1 MILSRVTAP
10 EPDGILKLMRA
21 FAEDPRPGKID
32 LGVGVYRDEA
42 GQTPVMRAVKAAER
56 RLWETER
63 SKGYVGIPGDPAFL
77 EAIRA
82 LTLGPAGPEARVAG
96 VATPGGTGA
105 VRQALDLVR
114 VTAPEA
120 TVWLSEP
127 SWPNHLSILR
137 AIGQPHRR
145 YRYLDAA
152 TGGLDR
158 EGMRAD
164 LEGMAAGDVLL
175 LHGCCHNPS
184 GVDMEAADWDWAA
197 EACLARGVL
206 PVVDLAYQGFG
217 AGLEADVAG
226 LRRLAEAVPELVL
239 CFSGS
244 KSFGL
249 YRDRVGAVLALAEG
263 GAARDRVAARLADL
277 NRQAFTFPPDHG
289 ARVVTTV
296 LADAALRADWATELE
311 AYRARVVAMRQALV
325 AALRQETGSDRFAF
339 LAGHRGMFSL
349 LGARREEMD
358 RLREAHGLY
367 AVQDGRINLAGLT
380 PQNVGAAARAIAA
393 VVA

>member
-1 MILSRVTAP
+1 MILARVTAP

-21 FAEDPRPGKID
+21 YAEDPRPDRID
-32 LGVGVYRDEA
+32 LGVGVYRTDSGE
-42 GQTPVMRAVKAAER
+42 TPVMRAVKAAER

-63 SKGYVGIPGDPAFL
+63 TKSYVGIPGDPAFL

-82 LTLGPAGPEARVAG
+82 LTLGPSGPEARVAG
-96 VATPGGTGA
+96 VATPGGTSA

-114 VTAPEA
+114 VTAPGA
-120 TVWLSEP
+120 VVWVSDP
-127 SWPNHLSILR
+127 SWPNHMSILS

-145 YRYLDAA
+145 YRYLDAGS
-152 TGGLDR
+152 GGLDR

-164 LEGMAAGDVLL
+164 LGAMAAGDVLL

-184 GVDMEAADWDWAA
+184 GVDLGPEDWDWAA
-197 EACLARGVL
+197 RFCAERGVL

-226 LRRLAEAVPELVL
+226 LRALAEAVPETVL

-249 YRDRVGAVLALAEG
+249 YRDRVGAVLALAGG
-263 GAARDRVAARLADL
+263 GAVRDRVAARLADL

-289 ARVVTTV
+289 ARVVTTI
-296 LADAALRADWATELE
+296 LADAALRADWEAEL
-311 AYRARVVAMRQALV
+311 ASYRARIVAMREALV
-325 AALRQETGSDRFAF
+325 AALRAETGSDRFGF

-349 LGARREEMD
+349 LGASPAEMD
-358 RLREAHGLY
+358 RLRAEHGLY

-380 PQNVGAAARAIAA
+380 PENVGAAARAIAA
-393 VVA
+393 VVG